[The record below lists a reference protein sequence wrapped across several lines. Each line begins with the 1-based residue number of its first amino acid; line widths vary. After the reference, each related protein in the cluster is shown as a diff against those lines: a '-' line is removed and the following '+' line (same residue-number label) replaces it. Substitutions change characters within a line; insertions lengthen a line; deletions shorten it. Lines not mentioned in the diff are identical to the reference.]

1 MAWNL
6 IYHKKRGAIAPANPW
21 KGVTLEW
28 QIASPPPVENFDE
41 IPVIKHNPY
50 WFGTEEEIRREKKS

>member
-6 IYHKKRGAIAPANPW
+6 VYHKRHGAIAPANPW

-50 WFGTEEEIRREKKS
+50 WFGKG